1 MALRIVFML
10 MGLGFWFYFQY
21 EYRPDMKANITLIGA
36 IIAFTAAAFFKILI
50 SIERRGKTSVNSF

>member
-1 MALRIVFML
+1 MALRIIFML

-36 IIAFTAAAFFKILI
+36 IIAFTAAAYFNDIDKFREKQ
-50 SIERRGKTSVNSF
+50 E

>member
-1 MALRIVFML
+1 MALRIVFLL

-36 IIAFTAAAFFKILI
+36 IIALTAAAFFQDIDKYLKK
-50 SIERRGKTSVNSF
+50 EEKG

>member
-36 IIAFTAAAFFKILI
+36 IIAFTAAAFFQDIDKYAKF
-50 SIERRGKTSVNSF
+50 EKE